1 MFAPIVAAS
10 PSQLSDGSTTVQAI
24 APTLGQ
30 AQAPAQAQALEEN
43 QVAEEAHEQAA
54 AQSAGQKFLCNRT
67 LIKNLQ
73 AFIAFAC

>member
-54 AQSAGQKFLCNRT
+54 AQSAGHSV
-67 LIKNLQ
+67 IVH
-73 AFIAFAC
+73 